1 MSEETYRV
9 IKAGILTNKY
19 PGGFQI
25 LEDDLARSLD
35 MSRTP
40 VREALLRLD
49 MEGLIELIPRHGM
62 RVRPLS
68 LDDVREAYQLLG
80 FMETAAA
87 EMIASRVPN
96 RDQVAALESHVRV
109 MEASLKADDIL
120 GWAEADERFHRELVN
135 LSGNSRL
142 AKIAN
147 TLLDQT
153 ERFRRFTMRLRR
165 KPTHFVST
173 HAELVREIRKGDI
186 NRIREVHLG
195 HKARW
200 LDEMAE
206 LVERLQIHQ
215 IRRAARSR
223 RIRSSTRTAASS
235 ATPRR
240 RIAYDHPRRCSSRP
254 TRSSS

>member
-1 MSEETYRV
+1 VANEEIVVQGKTAVRERSGASPSLHANAERSAPTAASRRSPMSEEAYRA
-9 IKAGILTNKY
+9 IKSGILTNKY
-19 PGGFQI
+19 PGGFQV

-49 MEGLIELIPRHGM
+49 MEGLIDLIPRHGM

-87 EMIASRVPN
+87 EMIAARVPN
-96 RDQVAALESHVRV
+96 REEVAALEAHVRV
-109 MEASLKADDIL
+109 MEASLKVDDIL

-135 LSGNSRL
+135 LSGNKRL
-142 AKIAN
+142 ARIAN

-206 LVERLQIHQ
+206 LVDRLQIHQ
-215 IRRAARSR
+215 I
-223 RIRSSTRTAASS
+223 
-235 ATPRR
+235 
-240 RIAYDHPRRCSSRP
+240 
-254 TRSSS
+254 